1 MMEISNV
8 FELLFYM
15 IQKLFTSTGDTEIKC
30 ALILLYLLGVVSGII
45 IYTIIFCI
53 IRSIQRKKSGY

>member
-8 FELLFYM
+8 FEYLFYLIKLLFD
-15 IQKLFTSTGDTEIKC
+15 STNDNSIKG
-30 ALILLYLLGVVSGII
+30 ALVLLYLLGVVSGII

-53 IRSIQRKKSGY
+53 IRSVQRKKSGY